1 MVESASQS
9 RRVLLA
15 EDNPLNQKI
24 VAELLQ
30 MRGHSVK
37 LAGSGI
43 EVLNALDD
51 GPFDVILMD
60 VQMPEMDGYQTTAVI
75 RSREKD
81 NGGHISIIA
90 ITGMSTKGDRQ
101 RCLAAGMDGYLG
113 KPIRARELYEA
124 IEQGPAK

>member
-30 MRGHSVK
+30 LRGHSVK
-37 LAGSGI
+37 LAGNGM

-81 NGGHISIIA
+81 KGGHVSIIA
-90 ITGMSTKGDRQ
+90 ITGMSTKGDRE
-101 RCLAAGMDGYLG
+101 RCLDAGMDGYLG
-113 KPIRARELYEA
+113 KPIRASELYEA
-124 IEQGPAK
+124 IEQGPPK

>member
-1 MVESASQS
+1 MVESVSQS

-37 LAGSGI
+37 LAGNGM

-81 NGGHISIIA
+81 RGGHISIIA

-101 RCLAAGMDGYLG
+101 RCLDAGMDGYLG